1 MRDGIPHVATSRH
14 SRSRALF
21 SAGCRRVSTL
31 GTGFYRARGQR
42 LKKILRSTLPL
53 TSSTTKPS
61 QATGI
66 RCETSRFWP
75 SLSRNGI
82 NRWHEPRK
90 VWFIGPMFTLSFRQF
105 QLALLGLVLLTIV
118 TRLPAL
124 LHPLPI
130 DDEAG
135 YSVIANEIVDG
146 GRPYIDAV
154 DRKPPLLFWTYAAV
168 FKVAGKYNWKALHL
182 LSLTW
187 ALATMAGL
195 YAIGKQLFDRETGLV
210 AALFYSVFQPWA
222 AYKNLAFNG
231 EIVMNLPIVWAWAIG
246 LRRSSSTWRAELLGA
261 GALLCAGFLF
271 KQPAAIAAVPL
282 GIYLLLPSY
291 RISRGLT
298 RTQSIIQAAILTT
311 GFFGALALFAVVLQ
325 EQGILRETIYWT
337 VLDHTIPYI
346 FWKKGIL
353 FTLGFVGACLPLLV
367 GAALAIRDHG
377 LWAGKNAERVALL
390 GLLAAS
396 AVGTA
401 AGARFYEHYYI
412 QLIPPLALLAAPFY
426 AHLWTGRMQSP
437 HWLLRP
443 SLTYVWLALTIV
455 AFSISHWVA
464 LAARSEPLE
473 TGRYLLEHSAPTDR
487 IFVWGHKTRIYLD
500 ARRRPACR
508 YILSFPLT
516 GSIFGGTVP
525 GLDTRYRIRPFAWAT
540 LEEDFKKHPPAY
552 IIDLYSEPG
561 ALYPVRDFPILAKL
575 LAERYQPVARTAEG
589 VVYRMRASSS

>member
-1 MRDGIPHVATSRH
+1 MRDDIPPVATSRH
-14 SRSRALF
+14 FRSQALF
-21 SAGCRRVSTL
+21 SAGCRRISTL
-31 GTGFYRARGQR
+31 GTGFCRARGQR
-42 LKKILRSTLPL
+42 LKKILRSTRPL
-53 TSSTTKPS
+53 TSSTTKPN

-182 LSLTW
+182 LSLIWT
-187 ALATMAGL
+187 LATMAGL
-195 YAIGKQLFDRETGLV
+195 YVIAKQLFDRETGLI
-210 AALFYSVFQPWA
+210 AALFYSVFQPWVSF
-222 AYKNLAFNG
+222 KNLAFNG
-231 EIVMNLPIVWAWAIG
+231 EMVMNLAIVWAWAIA
-246 LRRSSSTWRAELLGA
+246 LRHSSSRLRPELFLA
-261 GALLCAGFLF
+261 GMLLCAGFLL

-291 RISRGLT
+291 QASSSLT
-298 RTQSIIQAAILTT
+298 RTNSIIQAAMLTA
-311 GFFGALALFAVVLQ
+311 GFFAALGLVTIVLWR
-325 EQGILRETIYWT
+325 QGILHEAFYWT
-337 VLDHTIPYI
+337 IADHDVPHV
-346 FWKKGIL
+346 FWGRGIANTRT
-353 FTLGFVGACLPLLV
+353 FLGVCLPLV
-367 GAALAIRDHG
+367 IGAILACRDKG
-377 LWAGKNAERVALL
+377 EIWAGKTAERTALL

-396 AVGTA
+396 AIGAA

-412 QLIPPLALLAAPFY
+412 QLIPPLALLAAPYY
-426 AHLWTGRMQSP
+426 AQLWTRRMQPP

-443 SLTYVWLALTIV
+443 SLTYAWLALTIV
-455 AFSISHWVA
+455 VFSIKHWTG
-464 LAARSEPLE
+464 LAPRRQPSE
-473 TGRYLLEHSAPTDR
+473 TGEYLCAPSD
-487 IFVWGHKTRIYLD
+487 
-500 ARRRPACR
+500 PAD
-508 YILSFPLT
+508 S
-516 GSIFGGTVP
+516 
-525 GLDTRYRIRPFAWAT
+525 
-540 LEEDFKKHPPAY
+540 
-552 IIDLYSEPG
+552 
-561 ALYPVRDFPILAKL
+561 
-575 LAERYQPVARTAEG
+575 
-589 VVYRMRASSS
+589 